1 MPDPADA
8 FLDAAVR
15 SFDDNAELQVIAKRE
30 LQDALHHAPDRGEPL
45 DALARRIGRADAQP
59 RRRSRLVL
67 AAAAVVSLALAVW
80 TLAGLYSQRD
90 EFLWLRALMSSD
102 FHALEMPA
110 DKIARGLSPQDRLL
124 LMGDPE
130 SRPAGDRMKRLWE
143 SDPANPAYLA
153 EHVRWQVKEEKTLP
167 PELLAEALRLEPDNG
182 YIHYLAAIAESP
194 GAVKSVDVPRKRG
207 EPRPP
212 TLYEVTDEAK
222 WRKSLD
228 HLQAAAMAPRFEGYE
243 KEMLSRRLP
252 LLPPANDILSMT
264 PRCQYFYGNNIARVN
279 GFRLQEVISAKAQE
293 CRAQGDREGFL
304 KLVENW
310 YRLIDR
316 ILTDCR
322 LSPMELSALR
332 LNALAPLGSF
342 VDVAD
347 SMELFDMAGRLDFRK
362 DWLSSMEDSPLR
374 TAISNDVAK
383 ERAALQGW
391 LFSQYTFHAEMP
403 REEDLRPGRLAEYAL
418 LDRLAAIAGWGVLSL
433 AAFAAALYRFRGSAL
448 VRRLSGR
455 LGLLAGPGDLLRVA
469 LVGVVLPYLL
479 ALAVIHFTPLG
490 SRAWSLSTQG
500 GSILAG
506 QLVAVLL
513 VMLLLP
519 PLVASTY
526 LTRRAARVGLA
537 AGRPVA
543 GLLAVIAAGAA
554 LPVFGMAQWVTLPE
568 PLMEGMDFMSSRSV
582 IELDPGRARH
592 PGQGWLWAGTGLLA
606 VALLIG
612 MAGSV
617 RSLFSRRSHL
627 LRRLVMARLVFPAY
641 VAGALMFAMAMP
653 LYHAV
658 ERHWFARDT
667 TMTFL
672 PENWG
677 LTPAE
682 AELVRQEVAQI
693 REALEQTR

>member
-8 FLDAAVR
+8 FLDTAVR

-45 DALARRIGRADAQP
+45 DALARRFNRADAKP
-59 RRRSRLVL
+59 RHRWRLVL
-67 AAAAVVSLALAVW
+67 GSAAGISVALAVW

-90 EFLWLRALMSSD
+90 EFLWLRGMMSWD
-102 FHALEMPA
+102 LHEMPV
-110 DKIARGLSPQDRLL
+110 DKIARGLPPQDRLL

-130 SRPAGDRMKRLWE
+130 ARPAGDRMKRLWE
-143 SDPANPAYLA
+143 SDSTNPAYLA
-153 EHVRWQVKEEKTLP
+153 EHARWQVKEGKSLP

-194 GAVKSVDVPRKRG
+194 GAVKSLDVPRKRG

-212 TLYEVTDEAK
+212 TIYEVTDDAK
-222 WRKSLD
+222 WRKTLD
-228 HLQAAAMAPRFEGYE
+228 HLHAAAMAPRFEGYE
-243 KEMLSRRLP
+243 NELLSRRLS
-252 LLPPANDILSMT
+252 LLPPPEDILSIA
-264 PRCQYFYGNNIARVN
+264 PLCHYLFGNDIVTVT
-279 GFRLQEVISAKAQE
+279 GFSLPEVICAKAQA
-293 CRAQGDREGFL
+293 CRTLGDREGFL

-310 YRLIDR
+310 DRL
-316 ILTDCR
+316 T
-322 LSPMELSALR
+322 
-332 LNALAPLGSF
+332 
-342 VDVAD
+342 
-347 SMELFDMAGRLDFRK
+347 GRLMENGRLTMMKLVILRGSARGPLDDFISTAVDLGLPEVAARLEERK
-362 DWLSSMEDSPLR
+362 EKLSRDHSPLR
-374 TAISNDVAK
+374 KSISFEEVK
-383 ERAALQGW
+383 RHAALHGS
-391 LFSQYTFHAEMP
+391 LFNQETFRLEMP

-433 AAFAAALYRFRGSAL
+433 AAFAAVLYRFRGSAL
-448 VRRLSGR
+448 ARRLSGR
-455 LGLLAGPGDLLRVA
+455 LAMLAGPRDLLRVA

-500 GSILAG
+500 GSILVG
-506 QLVAVLL
+506 QLASVLL

-519 PLVASTY
+519 PLVARTY

-543 GLLAVIAAGAA
+543 QWLAVTAASAA
-554 LPVFGMAQWVTLPE
+554 LPVFGLAQWVILPK
-568 PLMEGMDFMSSRSV
+568 PLMEGGDFLSGRSM
-582 IELDPGRARH
+582 IELDPGRASD
-592 PGQGWLWAGTGLLA
+592 PGQVWLWTGAGLLA
-606 VALLIG
+606 ITLLIAI
-612 MAGSV
+612 AGIL
-617 RSLFSRRSHL
+617 RGLFSQRRNL

-653 LYHAV
+653 VYHAV
-658 ERHWFARDT
+658 ERHWFALDT

-693 REALEQTR
+693 RKVLEETR